1 MVIKAIGFDFF
12 GTLVDAKAD
21 VNLCIESL
29 HQRLCEHQI
38 QIRLEEFL
46 QAYRTVTAD
55 YRRIRQETH
64 KEVNN
69 RVWVAETIKKFGYTL
84 TPDSPVIVE
93 AVDAYF
99 SPWILTLQKDA
110 LPTLSELRKNFR
122 TGLISN
128 FTDTNY
134 IYRSL
139 KDLGL
144 SDSFDCVIVSEEVGW
159 RKPHPAIFKKFL
171 ETLNVKAEETLFVGD
186 ELESDI
192 YGAKEMGMKTAQ
204 IVRDDHKEPIE
215 GTVKSDLIIHS
226 LSDLKTL
233 VKN

>member
-1 MVIKAIGFDFF
+1 M
-12 GTLVDAKAD
+12 
-21 VNLCIESL
+21 
-29 HQRLCEHQI
+29 
-38 QIRLEEFL
+38 
-46 QAYRTVTAD
+46 
-55 YRRIRQETH
+55 
-64 KEVNN
+64 
-69 RVWVAETIKKFGYTL
+69 AETIKKFWYTL
-84 TPDSPVIVE
+84 SPDNPVIVE

-99 SPWILTLQKDA
+99 SPWVLTLQKDV
-110 LPTLSELRKNFR
+110 LPTLSKLRKTFR

-134 IYRSL
+134 IHRSL

-144 SDSFDCVIVSEEVGW
+144 SDSFDCVIVSEDVGW

-192 YGAKEMGMKTAQ
+192 RGAKEMGMKTTQ

-215 GTVKSDLIIHS
+215 DTVKPDFIIHS

-233 VKN
+233 VTN